1 MAHRSR
7 APTRAQSTRSTRVVC
22 SVSRPAGG
30 GVATG
35 SSAHYLLGV
44 AVVVVGLCVVEAR
57 HPPSR
62 QAGFVAGPFLA
73 GPPRTH
79 SHVGW
84 KQHDARTAKFLPLEA
99 PRRGR
104 ILGLNSP
111 VPQTPAS
118 DAAGKKLG
126 PLPMPRLMK
135 PALPAQTQC
144 PQAVATRSEE
154 VRERNLGEKLAA
166 GYTAGLVAKP
176 LQTKMLTNL
185 ASAVMA
191 DMIKQAR
198 LPLCRTTEFSQVGT
212 VIFFISTFATWT
224 FLNSHF
230 YHFRFLR
237 KRPGLSRGWTR
248 FLRARQGLSLSLPQ
262 LGQIH
267 TEKAMSLSPLGQIP
281 CMHTPLGFLTRS
293 LRSELKRPR
302 AHQGDMDR
310 S

>member
-1 MAHRSR
+1 MAHRNR
-7 APTRAQSTRSTRVVC
+7 ASTRAQSTRSTRVVC

-62 QAGFVAGPFLA
+62 QAGFVAGPVLA
-73 GPPRTH
+73 GLPRTH
-79 SHVGW
+79 SHVAWRQRG
-84 KQHDARTAKFLPLEA
+84 
-99 PRRGR
+99 GR
-104 ILGLNSP
+104 IAQFLSPVAPKRGFSLGLNAP

-166 GYTAGLVAKP
+166 GYTAGLVARP

-185 ASAVMA
+185 ASVVMA

-198 LPLCRTTEFSQVGT
+198 LPLCLTPDVSQVDT
-212 VIFFISTFATWT
+212 VLFLIPTAAT
-224 FLNSHF
+224 LDS
-230 YHFRFLR
+230 
-237 KRPGLSRGWTR
+237 
-248 FLRARQGLSLSLPQ
+248 
-262 LGQIH
+262 
-267 TEKAMSLSPLGQIP
+267 
-281 CMHTPLGFLTRS
+281 
-293 LRSELKRPR
+293 
-302 AHQGDMDR
+302 
-310 S
+310 